1 MPTLGGVR
9 YDISERGR
17 EREGERKQNT
27 VKLLNEFTCCQR
39 ADLITLH
46 SVSGELIILI
56 QQSEREGNLN
66 WIWQN
71 TRTE

>member
-9 YDISERGR
+9 YDISER
-17 EREGERKQNT
+17 ERKQNT
-27 VKLLNEFTCCQR
+27 VKLLNELTCCQR
-39 ADLITLH
+39 DLITLH

-56 QQSEREGNLN
+56 QQSESGGNLN